1 MNMVGRMAMY
11 IDTRNM
17 DIEDKTLDYLSANLK
32 MKNQTDIVKHQN
44 AAANQGQNIQG
55 IKNDLVD
62 EKVNTR
68 RIDLETKY
76 STIALTFY
84 QTNTIVKEVTVNDDP
99 ASFKVPFFTQL
110 GNAMST
116 GWSGLNDVVV
126 FLANGWVL
134 FVLAAIVWYGYF
146 MYKRKQAAKIA

>member
-1 MNMVGRMAMY
+1 MNA
-11 IDTRNM
+11 
-17 DIEDKTLDYLSANLK
+17 
-32 MKNQTDIVKHQN
+32 
-44 AAANQGQNIQG
+44 
-55 IKNDLVD
+55 
-62 EKVNTR
+62 R
-68 RIDLETKY
+68 RIDSETKY

-99 ASFKVPFFTQL
+99 SSFKVPFFTQL
-110 GNAMST
+110 GNAMAT

-134 FVLAAIVWYGYF
+134 FVLAAIAWYGYF